1 MSLVVEE
8 IMTMST
14 RVMIISDILDSVFK
28 VFFIVFCNRYVRKD
42 YVSYNGMYEIKRECT
57 YIYNI
62 VIIRKLYMYM

>member
-8 IMTMST
+8 IMMMSM
-14 RVMIISDILDSVFK
+14 RVMIILDILDSVFK

-42 YVSYNGMYEIKRECT
+42 YVSYNGMYEIKRECM

-62 VIIRKLYMYM
+62 VIIRKLYIYM

>member
-42 YVSYNGMYEIKRECT
+42 YVSYNGMYEIKRERT

-62 VIIRKLYMYM
+62 VNIRKLYMYM

>member
-42 YVSYNGMYEIKRECT
+42 YVSYNRMYEKKESLEYV
-57 YIYNI
+57 YI
-62 VIIRKLYMYM
+62 

>member
-42 YVSYNGMYEIKRECT
+42 YVSYIGMYEIKRECT

-62 VIIRKLYMYM
+62 VNIRKLYMYV